1 MIAGDSSRPRS
12 RRIVHVVSSLGVG
25 GMERML
31 LQLAAEQQEA
41 GDRVSVLALRGGA
54 LEQEASARSLR
65 VRVLH
70 SGRLSRGMQAVGFF
84 LRERPQIVHV
94 HNPTSL
100 HYAVLSK
107 LVSRNRIIV
116 TLHGDQDTHA
126 RLGSALEWR
135 LTGSAVIVSHA
146 AGKTL
151 QLSKH
156 AGKFVVVHNGI
167 RPLQGHTHADGDAR
181 DELPVPAGALVGV
194 MVARIDGRKGHTT
207 LLHALAR
214 LRDCGANVCVWVV
227 GDGSERQN
235 AERLSSELGLT
246 SDSVR
251 FLGRRSDIDRL
262 LAAADFFV
270 LPSDIEGLPMSIL
283 EAMTHA
289 LPIVA
294 SNVGGV
300 PELIDDG
307 RHGLLVPAGD
317 AASLAGAIKRLRDDP
332 GLRRQLGEAARHR
345 ASTDFSMSEMKRKYD
360 LLYDEFRR
368 PA

>member
-1 MIAGDSSRPRS
+1 MIAADSSRPRS

-54 LEQEASARSLR
+54 LEHEALARSLR

-70 SGRLSRGMQAVGFF
+70 SGRFSRGLQAVRFF
-84 LRERPQIVHV
+84 LRERPRVVHV

-126 RLGSALEWR
+126 RLGSALEWW
-135 LTGSAVIVSHA
+135 LTGCAVIVSHA

-151 QLSKH
+151 QLSRH
-156 AGKFVVVHNGI
+156 AGRFVVVHNGI
-167 RPLQGHTHADGDAR
+167 RPLQGNTHAAGAR
-181 DELPVPAGALVGV
+181 EELPVPAGALVGV

-214 LRDCGANVCVWVV
+214 LRDSGANVCVWVV

-235 AERLSSELGLT
+235 AERLSGELGLT

-317 AASLAGAIKRLRDDP
+317 AASLARAIQRLRDDP
-332 GLRRQLGEAARHR
+332 DLRRLLGEAARHR
-345 ASTDFSMSEMKRKYD
+345 ACTDFSMSEMKRKYD
-360 LLYDEFRR
+360 LLYDEVRR